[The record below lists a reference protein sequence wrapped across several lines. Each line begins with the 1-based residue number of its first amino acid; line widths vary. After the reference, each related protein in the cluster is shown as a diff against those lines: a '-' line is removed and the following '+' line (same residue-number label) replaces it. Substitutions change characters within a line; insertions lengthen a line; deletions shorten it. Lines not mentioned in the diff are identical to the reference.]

1 MALTS
6 ITGPTEQLGISLS
19 STKTV
24 NCLHLLKFNT
34 QQSYPTNLPKI
45 PKANK
50 VSEKGLFL
58 RAPMVLGHEAAG
70 VVAKLGSNVT
80 NLKVLSYRPKE
91 GKEIFYE
98 I

>member
-1 MALTS
+1 MKPKDFVLDFLPQLTK
-6 ITGPTEQLGISLS
+6 LS
-19 STKTV
+19 KR
-24 NCLHLLKFNT
+24 
-34 QQSYPTNLPKI
+34 PKRQFER
-45 PKANK
+45 P
-50 VSEKGLFL
+50 LL